1 MLSLAKAFIRIDAKS
16 RYDGKLSISSSNLN
30 KPKAEPQRRSSAS
43 LGAVGTDWSVVGT
56 GDLNGDGKH
65 ALLWRDS
72 SGNTA
77 IWLLNGLQVSSSAGI
92 GTLGDPSPQRR
103 LMRQCNVMLE
113 AAQRASRTTI
123 IGVELL
129 AKPTIIGREI

>member
-56 GDLNGDGKH
+56 GDFNGDGKH
-65 ALLWRDS
+65 DLLWRDS

-92 GTLGDPSPQRR
+92 GNLGRSKPSTPTD
-103 LMRQCNVMLE
+103 
-113 AAQRASRTTI
+113 AA
-123 IGVELL
+123 V
-129 AKPTIIGREI
+129 